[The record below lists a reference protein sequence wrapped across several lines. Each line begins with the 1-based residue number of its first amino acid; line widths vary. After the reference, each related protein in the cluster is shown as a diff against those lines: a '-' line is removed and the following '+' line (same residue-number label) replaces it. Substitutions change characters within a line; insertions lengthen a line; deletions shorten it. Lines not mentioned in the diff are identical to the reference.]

1 MNYVCRQ
8 GGAQQHASSQTQ
20 YQYVPPT
27 STSTTTTTS
36 HDQQHLS
43 EQQQHQ
49 QNLYDD
55 QRYDGQQQQR
65 PSPFRETAPAPFA
78 RYSSEPAT
86 SFGAL
91 AAAST
96 SPMRPTPALQATTS
110 YSSDFN
116 PPATGAYRDP
126 ATSTARYGYGGISFG
141 DNLGDHG
148 SKYTSEATAN
158 TFALPKYD
166 DGGNKQAKIKPDDMS
181 LKFEDMSLGSI
192 GYSKASDSQ
201 NGQDP

>member
-1 MNYVCRQ
+1 
-8 GGAQQHASSQTQ
+8 
-20 YQYVPPT
+20 VPPT

-49 QNLYDD
+49 QNVYGD

-65 PSPFRETAPAPFA
+65 PSPFRETAAPFA

-96 SPMRPTPALQATTS
+96 SPTRPTPALQATTS

-116 PPATGAYRDP
+116 PPTTGAYRDP
-126 ATSTARYGYGGISFG
+126 ATSTAWYGYGGISFG